1 MGVVVVWPWTGEQ
14 GFPRM
19 LRMRV
24 GINGFGRIGRLALR
38 AGWGREDLEF
48 VAVNEPHAPAS
59 TMAVLAEFDSVQGR
73 WPHTVGSE
81 SEGQLSV
88 DGTALAYTRYED
100 CTRTPWDELGVELVL
115 ECSGVYGTA
124 EALQGHLDR
133 GARRV
138 VVSRAVKGG
147 PPNLVLGVNDA
158 GVDLA
163 EHPIVTAASC
173 TTNCLAPV
181 VRVVHD
187 QFGIDRGLITTIHDP
202 TNTQRVVDAPHADPR
217 RARAAGLNLVPTSSN
232 SAYAVTLVI
241 PELEGKL
248 DSLAV
253 RVPVLNASLVD
264 ATFQVSRSVT
274 TEEVNEAFERAAG
287 SGPLEGILG
296 VENRPLVSTDFA
308 GDPRSAIVDLN
319 STRVTDGSL
328 LKVLAWYDNEW
339 GYANRLVELAERV
352 ASTERQRS

>member
-1 MGVVVVWPWTGEQ
+1 
-14 GFPRM
+14 
-19 LRMRV
+19 MRV

-115 ECSGVYGTA
+115 ECSGAYGTA

-158 GVDLA
+158 GVDLPSIRLSPL
-163 EHPIVTAASC
+163 HPVPPTVSLPWCALS
-173 TTNCLAPV
+173 TT
-181 VRVVHD
+181 VR
-187 QFGIDRGLITTIHDP
+187 DR
-202 TNTQRVVDAPHADPR
+202 
-217 RARAAGLNLVPTSSN
+217 
-232 SAYAVTLVI
+232 
-241 PELEGKL
+241 
-248 DSLAV
+248 
-253 RVPVLNASLVD
+253 
-264 ATFQVSRSVT
+264 
-274 TEEVNEAFERAAG
+274 
-287 SGPLEGILG
+287 
-296 VENRPLVSTDFA
+296 
-308 GDPRSAIVDLN
+308 PRSDHHHP
-319 STRVTDGSL
+319 
-328 LKVLAWYDNEW
+328 
-339 GYANRLVELAERV
+339 
-352 ASTERQRS
+352 RSHQHPACR